1 MSAAPGIGIDVIEIA
16 RLERALE
23 RRPRLRERLFSATEI
38 EHSEGQRRPARSL
51 AARFAAKEAALKAL
65 GIGGLRLHEVE
76 VHGGGAEPPELVL
89 HGGAAEAARRQA
101 VQLAVS
107 LSHERE
113 LAVAVVV
120 SRPQTSAEGG

>member
-1 MSAAPGIGIDVIEIA
+1 MRAAPGIGIDVIEIA

-23 RRPRLRERLFSATEI
+23 RHPRLRERVFSAAEV
-38 EHSEGQRRPARSL
+38 EHSAGHRRPARSL

-76 VHGGGAEPPELVL
+76 VRGGGTEPPELVL

-120 SRPQTSAEGG
+120 SRPQAPGEAG

>member
-1 MSAAPGIGIDVIEIA
+1 MRAPPGIGIDVIEIA

-23 RRPRLRERLFSATEI
+23 RRPRLRERVFSAAEL
-38 EHSEGQRRPARSL
+38 EHADGHRRPARQL

-76 VHGGGAEPPELVL
+76 VRGGGNEPPALVL
-89 HGGAAEAARRQA
+89 HGEAAEAARRQH
-101 VQLAVS
+101 VRLAVS

-113 LAVAVVV
+113 VAVAVVM
-120 SRPQTSAEGG
+120 SQPWQPEEI

>member
-1 MSAAPGIGIDVIEIA
+1 MGATPEIGIDLVEIA

-23 RRPRLRERLFSATEI
+23 RRPRLRDRLFTQGELAYADR
-38 EHSEGQRRPARSL
+38 HRRPARQL

-76 VHGGGAEPPELVL
+76 VVGGGDEPARLAL
-89 HGGAAEAARRQA
+89 RGTAAEIADASR
-101 VQLAVS
+101 LELSVS

-113 LAVAVVV
+113 LAVAVVAATA
-120 SRPQTSAEGG
+120 RGAGGR